1 MVVSQENWLALWM
14 RMGIWARF
22 VEPFQATLSL
32 STEERSLGVP
42 RGRKL
47 FPCRLPKASTL
58 LLPTQLKKLSGSV
71 NSSFNSSIFFF
82 LRHLFSA
89 TINLPSPWKKTTSIT
104 HALNISMFDFTLS
117 VGSSKTVNYDLF
129 IALPMKW
136 FRMFLKNHGCLKKSR
151 TFGENT
157 A

>member
-14 RMGIWARF
+14 RMGVWART

-42 RGRKL
+42 RGRKS

-71 NSSFNSSIFFF
+71 NSSFNSSVFFF
-82 LRHLFSA
+82 LRHPFSA
-89 TINLPSPWKKTTSIT
+89 TINLPSRHQYHARTKHIDVRFHFIRWIIEDGKLRLIYCPTDEMVADVLTT
-104 HALNISMFDFTLS
+104 ALVSTKVKHFASELGL
-117 VGSSKTVNYDLF
+117 VPL
-129 IALPMKW
+129 
-136 FRMFLKNHGCLKKSR
+136 
-151 TFGENT
+151 
-157 A
+157 